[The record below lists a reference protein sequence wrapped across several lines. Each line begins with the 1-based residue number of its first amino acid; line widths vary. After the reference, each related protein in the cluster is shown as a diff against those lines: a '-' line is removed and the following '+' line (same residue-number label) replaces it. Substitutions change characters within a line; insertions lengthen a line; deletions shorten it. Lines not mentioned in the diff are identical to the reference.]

1 MSEVEHVKRF
11 ASVVHAEVAERYAR
25 LVVRTTRSKPPSGW
39 EVDRVTIEELVLAY
53 LLADC

>member
-1 MSEVEHVKRF
+1 MKRF